1 MCQIRRIE
9 VRTIFFE
16 TNIMSDLSYTLC
28 EKDCAYYPCD
38 CQSVNQ
44 INSDLFSLS
53 KFPSS
58 RCEKWRFVN
67 QSLLLSSQIIFRM
80 LKSIRTSARTSISR
94 TSASKWLVR
103 EHRFRALL
111 CGCEM

>member
-28 EKDCAYYPCD
+28 EKDCAYYPYNW
-38 CQSVNQ
+38 QSVNQ
-44 INSDLFSLS
+44 INSDLFSLVR

-58 RCEKWRFVN
+58 RCEKWRFVYYY
-67 QSLLLSSQIIFRM
+67 QVKLFSEC
-80 LKSIRTSARTSISR
+80 
-94 TSASKWLVR
+94 SKAFALVR
-103 EHRFRALL
+103 ERQFRALVL
-111 CGCEM
+111 QNG